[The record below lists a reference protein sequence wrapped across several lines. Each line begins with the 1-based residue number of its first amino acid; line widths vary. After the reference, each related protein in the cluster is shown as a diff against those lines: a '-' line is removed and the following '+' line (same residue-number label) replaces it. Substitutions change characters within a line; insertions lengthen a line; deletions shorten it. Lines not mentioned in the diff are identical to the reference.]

1 MLSAFFV
8 SSEKTQKEIDQQFA
22 DFRKQYEKELKEY
35 YKDTNFLRNDIDFD
49 QRISDAEEKLENK

>member
-8 SSEKTQKEIDQQFA
+8 SSEKTQKEIESQFNQ
-22 DFRKQYEKELKEY
+22 FRAKYEKELKEY

-49 QRISDAEEKLENK
+49 QRISDAEENMDQ

>member
-8 SSEKTQKEIDQQFA
+8 SSEKTPQEIESQFNQ
-22 DFRKQYEKELKEY
+22 FRAKYEKEFKEY

-49 QRISDAEEKLENK
+49 QRISDAEEKLDNK